1 MIYVHVFCTMYKEGI
16 VDYTGNFEELIS
28 FPHYKSLYKTNWM
41 HFNVDSFFTFNLNI
55 DYTVK
60 IY

>member
-1 MIYVHVFCTMYKEGI
+1 MYKEGI